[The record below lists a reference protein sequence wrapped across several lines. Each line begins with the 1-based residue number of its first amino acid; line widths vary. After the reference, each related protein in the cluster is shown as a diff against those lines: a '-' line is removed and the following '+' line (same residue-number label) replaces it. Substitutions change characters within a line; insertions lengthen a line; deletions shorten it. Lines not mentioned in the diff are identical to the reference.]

1 MRTFASLGIA
11 LALSLS
17 AAAGA
22 QAPATASP
30 TRIQGEVDPSTGA
43 PSLMPK
49 GASTPSKGWSDAEKS
64 DAAVQRANT
73 VLTAVQRAYQS
84 AKQLSDR
91 ARITIAMPAGVQ
103 EEVVDLTF
111 GAGNDVSIRAGSVQ
125 MLAVGDTAY
134 FVPNEPADKF
144 MSRKMEGNA
153 SSTFAAMIPGMYV
166 PTPHL
171 ALRQPLPG
179 AKTVDA
185 FSVGVMKGAA
195 VKGFRESPG
204 IQEVLLAGDGSE
216 AVVTIDAA
224 TEFVRSMSIL
234 FTPEGL
240 PDGVKIGFDIRMTPS
255 DAPLEKP
262 VAFDAGKRTAVSK
275 VEDLFAP
282 PPDDEV
288 PGMTVKEGQPA
299 PLATLTTM
307 DGKSFDLASLAGKVV
322 VIDFWATWCGPCRK
336 GLPLLQKFADESK
349 SNDKVAVIA
358 VNVWEKE
365 KGDELTK
372 KVMEFWSKQGFK
384 MQVMLDPDAALIGK
398 YGFQGIPACIV
409 IGPDG
414 KLLTTHIGYDEDMP
428 AKLRADVAKALGTG
442 K

>member
-1 MRTFASLGIA
+1 
-11 LALSLS
+11 
-17 AAAGA
+17 
-22 QAPATASP
+22 
-30 TRIQGEVDPSTGA
+30 
-43 PSLMPK
+43 
-49 GASTPSKGWSDAEKS
+49 
-64 DAAVQRANT
+64 
-73 VLTAVQRAYQS
+73 
-84 AKQLSDR
+84 
-91 ARITIAMPAGVQ
+91 
-103 EEVVDLTF
+103 
-111 GAGNDVSIRAGSVQ
+111 
-125 MLAVGDTAY
+125 
-134 FVPNEPADKF
+134 
-144 MSRKMEGNA
+144 
-153 SSTFAAMIPGMYV
+153 
-166 PTPHL
+166 
-171 ALRQPLPG
+171 
-179 AKTVDA
+179 
-185 FSVGVMKGAA
+185 
-195 VKGFRESPG
+195 
-204 IQEVLLAGDGSE
+204 VLLAGDGSE

-372 KVMEFWSKQGFK
+372 KVTEFWSKQGFK

>member
-11 LALSLS
+11 LALSV
-17 AAAGA
+17 AAPSWA
-22 QAPATASP
+22 QASPPPGP
-30 TRIQGEVDPSTGA
+30 TRVQGQVDPVTGV
-43 PSLMPK
+43 PTLMPK
-49 GASTPSKGWSDAEKS
+49 GVSAPSKGWTDAEKS
-64 DAAVQRANT
+64 DGAVQRANAA
-73 VLTAVQRAYQS
+73 LDAVQRAYQS
-84 AKQLSDR
+84 AKQFSDR
-91 ARITIAMPAGVQ
+91 ARITIAMPAGSQ
-103 EEVVDLTF
+103 EETVELAF
-111 GAGNDVSIRAGSVQ
+111 GAGNDVAIRAGSVQ
-125 MLAVGDTAY
+125 MLAVGGTAY
-134 FVPNEPADKF
+134 FVPDDPADRF
-144 MSRKMEGNA
+144 LSRKVEGNA
-153 SSTFAAMIPGMYV
+153 TSTFAAMIPGMYV

-171 ALRQPLPG
+171 ALRQPVPG

-185 FSVGVMKGAA
+185 FSVGVMKGTA
-195 VKGFRESPG
+195 VKGFRESAG
-204 IQEVLLAGDGSE
+204 AHEVLLSGDGSE

-224 TEFVRSMSIL
+224 TDFIRSMSIL

-240 PDGVKIGFDIRMTPS
+240 PDGVKIGFDMRMSPS

-262 VAFDAGKRTAVSK
+262 IAFDAGKRTGVTK

-282 PPDDEV
+282 PPDSDV
-288 PGMTVKEGQPA
+288 PGMTAKEGQPA
-299 PLATLTTM
+299 PLAALTTM

-336 GLPLLQKFADESK
+336 GLPLLQKFADEMK

-358 VNVWEKE
+358 VNVWEQE

-372 KVMEFWSKQGFK
+372 KVAAFWSKQSFT

-398 YGFQGIPACIV
+398 YGFQGIPACIL

-428 AKLRADVAKALGTG
+428 AKLRADVAKALGTA